1 MAGSRKEFH
10 CEVLLDNSN
19 AVELLSVKTAFS
31 KQKIK
36 QAMQKGAVWLTD
48 SKGTHRLR
56 RHSKKLVGGSTLHF
70 YFDSQVLNEE
80 VADAKLICDEKDYS
94 VWYKPR
100 GMVSQGSKWGDY
112 NAINRW
118 VERNLKPQRPAF
130 IVHRLD
136 RFASGLILIAHK
148 KKMAKALSDLFQQ
161 KKIKKQYK
169 ALVHGAFPQE
179 KVTFRDEVG
188 GKHAVT
194 HVSLLKYGHSSNIS
208 LVQVDIETGRKH
220 QIRYHLSNAGFPIV
234 GDRLFSD
241 KNIMLD
247 LQLTAY
253 KLSFIS
259 PIDGEKKEYLLEK
272 KYQPCLDNV
281 ENVQ

>member
-1 MAGSRKEFH
+1 MSDSREEYH

-19 AVELLSVKTAFS
+19 AVELLSAKTAFS

-36 QAMQKGAVWLTD
+36 HAMQRGAVWLTS

-56 RHSKKLVGGSTLHF
+56 RHSKKLAVGNTLHF
-70 YFDSQVLNEE
+70 YFDSRVFNEE
-80 VADAKLICDEKDYS
+80 VTDASLICDETEYS
-94 VWYKPR
+94 VWYKPK

-118 VERNLKPQRPAF
+118 VERNLEPQRPAF

-136 RFASGLILIAHK
+136 RFASGLILIAHT
-148 KKMAKALSDLFQQ
+148 KKMATALSALFQQ
-161 KKIKKQYK
+161 KKINKQYK
-169 ALVHGAFPQE
+169 ALVYGAFSPE
-179 KVTFRDEVG
+179 KITFRGEVE

-194 HVSLLKYGHSSNIS
+194 HASLLKYDQKSDTS
-208 LVQVDIETGRKH
+208 LVQLDIETGRKH
-220 QIRYHLSNAGFPIV
+220 QIRYHLSKAGFPIV
-234 GDRLFSD
+234 GDRFFSAKD
-241 KNIMLD
+241 SKLD

-253 KLSFIS
+253 KLSFVS
-259 PIDGEKKEYLLEK
+259 PIDGKEKEYLLEK
-272 KYQPCLDNV
+272 KYQPCLDNI